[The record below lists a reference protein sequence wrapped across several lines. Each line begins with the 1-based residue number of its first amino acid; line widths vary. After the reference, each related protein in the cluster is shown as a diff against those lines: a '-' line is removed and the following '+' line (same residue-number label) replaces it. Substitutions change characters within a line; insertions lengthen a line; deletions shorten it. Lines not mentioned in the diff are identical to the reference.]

1 MSIALLILIFE
12 HIVDMVETPF
22 VCRVVTDHFFFIA
35 IPVAF
40 KNKKRNAVAI
50 AIAILPKDRGRGRD
64 LFCDRH

>member
-1 MSIALLILIFE
+1 MQFCSVGNRE
-12 HIVDMVETPF
+12 QKGKGKVTD
-22 VCRVVTDHFFFIA
+22 RVVTDHFFSIA